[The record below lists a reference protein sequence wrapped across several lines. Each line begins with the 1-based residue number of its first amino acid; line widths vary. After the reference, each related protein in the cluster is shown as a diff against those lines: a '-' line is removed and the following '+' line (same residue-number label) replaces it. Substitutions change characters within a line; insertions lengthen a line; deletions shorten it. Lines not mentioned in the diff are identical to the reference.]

1 MLFMT
6 TMWDQTPGGAVP
18 VFDLGDRTRKA
29 REFSG
34 LDQGQLAERLGV
46 ARSTVARMEQGV
58 ASWMER
64 GDDLDATEL
73 RRYAEDARAQA
84 ERARS

>member
-1 MLFMT
+1 MSK
-6 TMWDQTPGGAVP
+6 
-18 VFDLGDRTRKA
+18 FDDGMAAAFEL
-29 REFSG
+29 
-34 LDQGQLAERLGV
+34 
-46 ARSTVARMEQGV
+46 V